1 MTKNEI
7 IASILFK
14 AEQEIKECTNESVT
28 LYCKNKEVNTDAEIA
43 EFIIKLC
50 ADEYNITVETLRAS
64 SRMRVQCEARQMS
77 MKLIKQHTTLGLKDI
92 GLNYYSKRKGYVSEL
107 GKDHTTVISAI
118 KTIDNLL
125 SYDKSVIDKYQRLVN
140 NIMLIRC

>member
-1 MTKNEI
+1 MTKQEI

-14 AEQEIKECTNESVT
+14 AEQEIRECTNQSVR
-28 LYCKNKEVNTDAEIA
+28 LYCKSKEVNTDAEVA

-50 ADEYNITVETLRAS
+50 ADEYNITVDTLIAS
-64 SRMRVQCEARQMS
+64 TRMRIQCEARQMS

-92 GLNYYSKRKGYVSEL
+92 GLNYNSKNRM

-125 SYDKSVIDKYQRLVN
+125 SYDKTVIDKYQRLVN

>member
-1 MTKNEI
+1 MTKQEI
-7 IASILFK
+7 IASILFR
-14 AEQEIKECTNESVT
+14 AEQEIRECTNQSVR
-28 LYCKNKEVNTDAEIA
+28 LYCKNKEVNTDAEVA

-50 ADEYNITVETLRAS
+50 ADEYNITVDTLIAS
-64 SRMRVQCEARQMS
+64 TRMRIQCEARQMS

-92 GLNYYSKRKGYVSEL
+92 GLNYNSKNRM

-125 SYDKSVIDKYQRLVN
+125 SYDKTVIYKYQRLVN

>member
-1 MTKNEI
+1 MTKQEI

-14 AEQEIKECTNESVT
+14 AEQEIKECTNESVR
-28 LYCKNKEVNTDAEIA
+28 LYCKNKEVNTDAEVA
-43 EFIIKLC
+43 DFIIKLC
-50 ADEYNITVETLRAS
+50 ADEYNITVDTLIAS
-64 SRMRVQCEARQMS
+64 TRMRIQCEARQMS

-92 GLNYYSKRKGYVSEL
+92 GLNYNSKNRL

-125 SYDKSVIDKYQRLVN
+125 SYDKTVIDKYQRLVN

>member
-1 MTKNEI
+1 MNKQEI
-7 IASILFK
+7 IASILFR
-14 AEQEIKECTNESVT
+14 AEQEIRECTNQSVR
-28 LYCKNKEVNTDAEIA
+28 LYCKNKEVNTDAEVA

-50 ADEYNITVETLRAS
+50 ADEYNITVDTLIAS
-64 SRMRVQCEARQMS
+64 TRMRIQCEARQMS

-92 GLNYYSKRKGYVSEL
+92 GLNYNSKNRL

-125 SYDKSVIDKYQRLVN
+125 SYDKTVIDKYQRLVN

>member
-1 MTKNEI
+1 MTKQEI
-7 IASILFK
+7 IASILFR
-14 AEQEIKECTNESVT
+14 AEQEIKECTNESVR
-28 LYCKNKEVNTDAEIA
+28 LYCKNKEVNTDAEVA

-50 ADEYNITVETLRAS
+50 ADEYNITVDTLIAS
-64 SRMRVQCEARQMS
+64 TRMRIQCEARQMS

-92 GLNYYSKRKGYVSEL
+92 GLNYNSKNRL

-125 SYDKSVIDKYQRLVN
+125 SYDKTVIDKYQRLVN

>member
-1 MTKNEI
+1 MTKQEI

-14 AEQEIKECTNESVT
+14 AEQEIRECTNQSVR
-28 LYCKNKEVNTDAEIA
+28 LYCKNKEVNTDAEVA

-50 ADEYNITVETLRAS
+50 ADEYNITVDTLIAS
-64 SRMRVQCEARQMS
+64 TRMRIQCEARQMS

-92 GLNYYSKRKGYVSEL
+92 GLNYNSKNRM

>member
-1 MTKNEI
+1 MTKQEI

-14 AEQEIKECTNESVT
+14 AEQEIRECTNQSVR
-28 LYCKNKEVNTDAEIA
+28 LYCKNKEVNTDAEVA

-50 ADEYNITVETLRAS
+50 ADEYNITVDTLIAS
-64 SRMRVQCEARQMS
+64 TRMRIQCEARQMS

-92 GLNYYSKRKGYVSEL
+92 GLNYNSKNRL

-125 SYDKSVIDKYQRLVN
+125 SYDKTVIDKYQRLVN

>member
-1 MTKNEI
+1 MTKQEI
-7 IASILFK
+7 IASILFR
-14 AEQEIKECTNESVT
+14 AEQEIRECTNESVR

-50 ADEYNITVETLRAS
+50 ADEYNITVDTLIAS
-64 SRMRVQCEARQMS
+64 TRMRIQCEARQMS

-92 GLNYYSKRKGYVSEL
+92 GLNYNSKNRL

-125 SYDKSVIDKYQRLVN
+125 SYDKTVIDKYQRLVN

>member
-1 MTKNEI
+1 MTKQEI
-7 IASILFK
+7 IASILFR
-14 AEQEIKECTNESVT
+14 AEQEIRECTNQSVR
-28 LYCKNKEVNTDAEIA
+28 LYCKNKEVNTDAEVA

-50 ADEYNITVETLRAS
+50 ADEYNITVDTLIAS
-64 SRMRVQCEARQMS
+64 TRMRIQCEARQMS

-92 GLNYYSKRKGYVSEL
+92 GLNYNSKNRM

-125 SYDKSVIDKYQRLVN
+125 SYDKTVIDKYQRLVN

>member
-1 MTKNEI
+1 MTKQEI
-7 IASILFK
+7 IASILFR
-14 AEQEIKECTNESVT
+14 AEQEIRECTNQSVR
-28 LYCKNKEVNTDAEIA
+28 LYCKNKEVNTDAEVA

-50 ADEYNITVETLRAS
+50 ADEYNITVDTLIAS
-64 SRMRVQCEARQMS
+64 TRMRIQCEARQMS

-92 GLNYYSKRKGYVSEL
+92 GLNYNSKNRL

-125 SYDKSVIDKYQRLVN
+125 SYDKTVIDKYQRLVN

>member
-1 MTKNEI
+1 MTKQEI
-7 IASILFK
+7 IASILFR
-14 AEQEIKECTNESVT
+14 AEQEIRECTNESVR
-28 LYCKNKEVNTDAEIA
+28 LYCKNKEVNTDAEVA

-50 ADEYNITVETLRAS
+50 ADEYNITVDTLIAS
-64 SRMRVQCEARQMS
+64 TRMRIQCEARQMS

-92 GLNYYSKRKGYVSEL
+92 GLNYNSKNRL

-125 SYDKSVIDKYQRLVN
+125 SYDKTVIDKYQRLVN

>member
-1 MTKNEI
+1 MTKQEI

-14 AEQEIKECTNESVT
+14 AEQEIRECTNQSVR

-50 ADEYNITVETLRAS
+50 ADEYNITVDTLIAS
-64 SRMRVQCEARQMS
+64 TRMRIQCEARQMS

-92 GLNYYSKRKGYVSEL
+92 GLNYNSKNRL

-125 SYDKSVIDKYQRLVN
+125 SYDKTVIDKYQRLVN

>member
-1 MTKNEI
+1 MTKQEI

-14 AEQEIKECTNESVT
+14 AEQEIRECTNESVR
-28 LYCKNKEVNTDAEIA
+28 LYCKNKEVNTDAEVA

-50 ADEYNITVETLRAS
+50 ADEYNITVDTLIAS
-64 SRMRVQCEARQMS
+64 TRMRIQCEARQMS

-92 GLNYYSKRKGYVSEL
+92 GLNYNSKNRL

-125 SYDKSVIDKYQRLVN
+125 SYDKTVIDKYQRLVN
-140 NIMLIRC
+140 NIMLIRY

>member
-1 MTKNEI
+1 MTKQEI
-7 IASILFK
+7 IASVLFK
-14 AEQEIKECTNESVT
+14 AEQEIRECTNQSVR
-28 LYCKNKEVNTDAEIA
+28 LYCKNKEVNTDAEVA

-50 ADEYNITVETLRAS
+50 ADEYNITVDTLIAS
-64 SRMRVQCEARQMS
+64 TRMRIQCEARQMS

-92 GLNYYSKRKGYVSEL
+92 GLNYNSKNRL

-125 SYDKSVIDKYQRLVN
+125 SYDKTVIDKYQRLVN
-140 NIMLIRC
+140 SIMLIRC

>member
-1 MTKNEI
+1 MTKQEI

-14 AEQEIKECTNESVT
+14 AEQEIRECTGESVI
-28 LYCKNKEVNTDAEIA
+28 LYCKNKEFNSNEDIA
-43 EFIIKLC
+43 SYIIKLC
-50 ADEYNITVETLRAS
+50 ADEYNITVDTLIAS
-64 SRMRVQCEARQMS
+64 TRMRIQCEARQMS

-92 GLNYYSKRKGYVSEL
+92 GLNYNSKNRL

-125 SYDKSVIDKYQRLVN
+125 SYDKTVIDKYQRLVN

>member
-1 MTKNEI
+1 MTKQEI
-7 IASILFK
+7 IASILFR
-14 AEQEIKECTNESVT
+14 AEQEIRECTNQSVR
-28 LYCKNKEVNTDAEIA
+28 LYCKSKEVNTDAEVA

-50 ADEYNITVETLRAS
+50 ADEYNITVDTLIAS
-64 SRMRVQCEARQMS
+64 TRMRIQCEARQMS

-92 GLNYYSKRKGYVSEL
+92 GLNYNSKNRL

-125 SYDKSVIDKYQRLVN
+125 SYDKTVIDKYQRLVN

>member
-1 MTKNEI
+1 MTKQEI

-14 AEQEIKECTNESVT
+14 AEQEIRECTNQSVR
-28 LYCKNKEVNTDAEIA
+28 LYCKNKEVNTDTEVA

-50 ADEYNITVETLRAS
+50 ADEYNITVDTLIAS
-64 SRMRVQCEARQMS
+64 TRMRIQCEARQMS

-92 GLNYYSKRKGYVSEL
+92 GLNYNSKNRT

-125 SYDKSVIDKYQRLVN
+125 SYDKTVIDKYQRLVN

>member
-1 MTKNEI
+1 MTKQEI

-14 AEQEIKECTNESVT
+14 AEQEIKECTGESVI
-28 LYCKNKEVNTDAEIA
+28 LYCKNKEFNSNEDIVSY
-43 EFIIKLC
+43 IIKLC
-50 ADEYNITVETLRAS
+50 ADEYNITVDTLIAS
-64 SRMRVQCEARQMS
+64 TRMRIQCEARQMS

-92 GLNYYSKRKGYVSEL
+92 GLNYYSKRKGFKSEL

-125 SYDKSVIDKYQRLVN
+125 SYDKTVIDKYQRLMN

>member
-1 MTKNEI
+1 MTKQEI
-7 IASILFK
+7 IASVLFK
-14 AEQEIKECTNESVT
+14 AEQEIRECTNQSVR
-28 LYCKNKEVNTDAEIA
+28 LYCKNKEVNTDAEVA

-50 ADEYNITVETLRAS
+50 ADEYNITVDTLIAS
-64 SRMRVQCEARQMS
+64 TRMRIQCEARQMS

-92 GLNYYSKRKGYVSEL
+92 GLNYNSKNRM

-125 SYDKSVIDKYQRLVN
+125 SYDKTVIDKYQRLVN

>member
-1 MTKNEI
+1 MTKQEI
-7 IASILFK
+7 IASILFR
-14 AEQEIKECTNESVT
+14 AEQEIKESTGESVI
-28 LYCKNKEVNTDAEIA
+28 LYSKNKEFNSNQDIVSY
-43 EFIIKLC
+43 IIKLC
-50 ADEYNITVETLRAS
+50 ADEYNITVDTLIAS
-64 SRMRVQCEARQMS
+64 TRMRIQCEARQMS

-92 GLNYYSKRKGYVSEL
+92 GLNYNSKNRL

-125 SYDKSVIDKYQRLVN
+125 SYDKTVIDKYQRLVN

>member
-1 MTKNEI
+1 MTKQEI
-7 IASILFK
+7 IASILFR
-14 AEQEIKECTNESVT
+14 AEQEIRECTNESVR
-28 LYCKNKEVNTDAEIA
+28 LYCKSKEVNTDAEVA

-50 ADEYNITVETLRAS
+50 ADEYNITVDTLIAS
-64 SRMRVQCEARQMS
+64 TRMRIQCEARQMS

-92 GLNYYSKRKGYVSEL
+92 GLNYNSKNRL

-125 SYDKSVIDKYQRLVN
+125 SYDKTVIDKYQRLVN

>member
-1 MTKNEI
+1 MNKQEI

-14 AEQEIKECTNESVT
+14 AEQEIRECTNQSVR
-28 LYCKNKEVNTDAEIA
+28 LYCKNKEVNTDAEVA

-50 ADEYNITVETLRAS
+50 ADEYNITVDTLIAS
-64 SRMRVQCEARQMS
+64 TRMRIQCEARQMS

-92 GLNYYSKRKGYVSEL
+92 GLNYNSKNRL

-125 SYDKSVIDKYQRLVN
+125 SYDKTVIDKYQRLVN

>member
-1 MTKNEI
+1 MTKQEI

-14 AEQEIKECTNESVT
+14 AEQEIRECTNQSVR
-28 LYCKNKEVNTDAEIA
+28 LYCKSKEVNTDAEVA

-50 ADEYNITVETLRAS
+50 ADEYNITVDTLIAS
-64 SRMRVQCEARQMS
+64 TRMRIQCEARQMS

-92 GLNYYSKRKGYVSEL
+92 GLNYNSKNRM

>member
-1 MTKNEI
+1 MTKQEI

-14 AEQEIKECTNESVT
+14 AEQEIRECTNQSVR
-28 LYCKNKEVNTDAEIA
+28 LYCKSKEVNTDAEVA

-50 ADEYNITVETLRAS
+50 ADEYNITVDTLTAS
-64 SRMRVQCEARQMS
+64 SRNRIQCEARQMS
-77 MKLIKQHTTLGLKDI
+77 MKLIKQHTTLALKDI
-92 GLNYYSKRKGYVSEL
+92 GLNYHSKNRT

-125 SYDKSVIDKYQRLVN
+125 SYDKSVIDKYQRLLN

>member
-1 MTKNEI
+1 MTKQEI

-14 AEQEIKECTNESVT
+14 AEQEIRECTNQSVR
-28 LYCKNKEVNTDAEIA
+28 LYCKNKEVNADAEVA

-50 ADEYNITVETLRAS
+50 ADEYNITVDTLIAS
-64 SRMRVQCEARQMS
+64 TRMRIQCEARQMS

-92 GLNYYSKRKGYVSEL
+92 GLNYNSKNRL

-125 SYDKSVIDKYQRLVN
+125 SYDKTVIDKYQRLVN

>member
-1 MTKNEI
+1 MTKQEI

-14 AEQEIKECTNESVT
+14 AEQEIRECTNESVR
-28 LYCKNKEVNTDAEIA
+28 LYCKNKEVNTDAEVA

-50 ADEYNITVETLRAS
+50 ADEYNITVDTLIAS
-64 SRMRVQCEARQMS
+64 TRMRIQCEARQMS

-92 GLNYYSKRKGYVSEL
+92 GLNYNSKNRL

-125 SYDKSVIDKYQRLVN
+125 SYDKTVIDKYQRLVN

>member
-1 MTKNEI
+1 MTKQEI

-14 AEQEIKECTNESVT
+14 AEQEIRECTNQSVR
-28 LYCKNKEVNTDAEIA
+28 LYCKSKEVNTDAEVA

-50 ADEYNITVETLRAS
+50 ADEYNITVDTLIAS
-64 SRMRVQCEARQMS
+64 TRMRIQCEARQMS

-92 GLNYYSKRKGYVSEL
+92 GLNYNSKNRL

-125 SYDKSVIDKYQRLVN
+125 SYDKTVIDKYQRLVN

>member
-1 MTKNEI
+1 MTKQEI
-7 IASILFK
+7 IASILFR
-14 AEQEIKECTNESVT
+14 AEQEIKECTNQSVR
-28 LYCKNKEVNTDAEIA
+28 LYCKNKEVNTDAEVA

-50 ADEYNITVETLRAS
+50 ADEYNITVDTLIAS
-64 SRMRVQCEARQMS
+64 TRMRIQCEARQMS

-92 GLNYYSKRKGYVSEL
+92 GLNYNSKNRL

-125 SYDKSVIDKYQRLVN
+125 SYDKTVIDKYQRLVN

>member
-1 MTKNEI
+1 MTKQEI
-7 IASILFK
+7 IASILFR
-14 AEQEIKECTNESVT
+14 AEQEIRECTNQSVR
-28 LYCKNKEVNTDAEIA
+28 LYCKSKEVNTDAEVA

-50 ADEYNITVETLRAS
+50 ADEYNITVDTLIAS
-64 SRMRVQCEARQMS
+64 TRMRIQCEARQMS

-92 GLNYYSKRKGYVSEL
+92 GLNYNSKNRM

>member
-1 MTKNEI
+1 MTKQEI

-14 AEQEIKECTNESVT
+14 AEQEIKECTNESVR
-28 LYCKNKEVNTDAEIA
+28 LYCKNKEVNTDAEVA
-43 EFIIKLC
+43 DFIIKLC
-50 ADEYNITVETLRAS
+50 ADEYNITVDTLIAS
-64 SRMRVQCEARQMS
+64 TRMRIQCEARQMS

-92 GLNYYSKRKGYVSEL
+92 GLNYNSKNRL

>member
-1 MTKNEI
+1 MTKQEI

-14 AEQEIKECTNESVT
+14 AEQEIRECTNQSVR
-28 LYCKNKEVNTDAEIA
+28 LYCKSKEVNTDAEVA

-50 ADEYNITVETLRAS
+50 ADEYNITVDTLIAS
-64 SRMRVQCEARQMS
+64 TRMRIQCEARQMS

-92 GLNYYSKRKGYVSEL
+92 GLNYYSKNRM